1 MIYSLARFK
10 RTRFFSAFSTLFSQP
25 LRPRAGLAGALK
37 RVAAVVLCV
46 GCSAALAAG
55 YADHPSAKEFIATME
70 KEHGFS
76 SAELE
81 SWLSKAQKQQSILDA
96 IARPAEKTKTWGE
109 YRKIFVTSART
120 DKGVEFW
127 QQNEEALARAEAQ
140 YGVPAEI
147 IVAII
152 GVETRYGQHMGGY
165 RVLDALATLAFDY
178 PPRSP
183 FFTKELGQFLLL
195 TREQQR
201 DPLSLKGSYAGAMG
215 YGQFMPSS
223 YRAYAADFDDDGFI
237 DIWENRTD
245 AIGSVANYFVRHGWV
260 AGQPVVVPARA
271 AADHD
276 KAVINDSLRPLH
288 TVASLKAKGFT
299 PVVPQPD
306 DSAATAIELEGDKGI
321 EHWMGLNNFYTITR
335 YNHSRLY
342 AMAVY
347 QLSQE
352 ILQAKQRADKRR

>member
-1 MIYSLARFK
+1 MSYSLVGFK
-10 RTRFFSAFSTLFSQP
+10 RSKLIRALSGMFTQSLQ
-25 LRPRAGLAGALK
+25 RPARLAGA
-37 RVAAVVLCV
+37 AAIALCAV
-46 GCSAALAAG
+46 NAPVLAAG
-55 YADHPSAKEFIATME
+55 YADHPNAKAFVAEMV
-70 KEHGFS
+70 KQHGFTA
-76 SAELE
+76 AEVE
-81 SWLSKAQKQQSILDA
+81 NWLSSAQKQQSILEA
-96 IARPAEKTKTWGE
+96 ISRPAEKTKTWAE
-109 YRKIFVTSART
+109 YRKIFIVPGRIS
-120 DKGVEFW
+120 KGVEFW
-127 QQNEEALARAEAQ
+127 QDNEVALSRAEAQ

-183 FFTKELGQFLLL
+183 FFTKELGEFLLL

-223 YRAYAADFDDDGFI
+223 YRAYAADFDGDGRI
-237 DIWENRTD
+237 DIWENRKD

-260 AGQPVVVPARA
+260 GGQPVVVPAKVA
-271 AADHD
+271 ANHD
-276 KAVINDSLRPLH
+276 QSILNDSLKPLH
-288 TVASLKAKGFT
+288 TVTSLQGKGFT
-299 PVVPQPD
+299 PVAPLPG
-306 DSAATAIELEGDKGI
+306 DSAAAVIELDGDNGLEYWI
-321 EHWMGLNNFYTITR
+321 GLNNFYAITR

-352 ILQAKQRADKRR
+352 ILRAKQQAEQKR